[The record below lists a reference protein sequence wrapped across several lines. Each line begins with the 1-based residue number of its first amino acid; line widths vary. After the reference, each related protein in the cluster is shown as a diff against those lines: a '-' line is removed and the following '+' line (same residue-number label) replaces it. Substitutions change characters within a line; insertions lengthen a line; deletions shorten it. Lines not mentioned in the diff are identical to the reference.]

1 MSKIHP
7 SAIIDP
13 AAEID
18 DDVRIGPYSV
28 IGPQVRIG
36 AGCEIGPHVVIT
48 GRTSIGLNNRLFQFS
63 SIGDEPQDK
72 KYQGEDTELI
82 IGDNNTIRE
91 QCTLNRGTVQGGGK
105 TIIGN
110 DNWLMACV
118 HIAHDCVVGNNT
130 VFANNSALAGHVIVE
145 DWAILSGYTLVHQFC
160 TIGRHSLLSFGSH
173 INRSVPPYVMVSSDK
188 SRPRGI
194 NSEGLRRRGFS
205 AEQIQRLRQAYRVL
219 YRTGLTLEEAQLKLS
234 ELAAEGDEVQA
245 LVDFLAHTERGFLH

>member
-48 GRTSIGLNNRLFQFS
+48 GRTSIGRNNRLFQFS

-219 YRTGLTLEEAQLKLS
+219 YRTGLSLEEAQLKLS

-245 LVDFLAHTERGFLH
+245 MVDFLAQTERGFLH